1 MIYTFIE
8 EALDVC
14 TKYNVVPRVF
24 YEVDDVTV
32 WSIDVPEDHALVKD
46 PDFLACIMRSMLMSA
61 SIVQRRM
68 SPPIYVPT
76 VGGVFAMT
84 VLADGERAIPVA
96 RRKDVLEFMMRNPK
110 ADKYANWVVA
120 ELRTTP
126 EIRAMLNRVAKDGI
140 DRIIYFVA
148 AKISET
154 IPIKLTLEVLEG
166 SKNHDHRKKRSRGN
180 GSSRDSAEQ
189 TGDPRRAP

>member
-14 TKYNVVPRVF
+14 TKYNVVPKVF

-61 SIVQRRM
+61 SIVRRRM
-68 SPPIYVPT
+68 APPLFVPT
-76 VGGVFAMT
+76 VGGVFATT
-84 VLADGERAIPVA
+84 VLADGTHAVPVA

-110 ADKYANWVVA
+110 ADKYANWVAA
-120 ELRTTP
+120 ELRTIP
-126 EIRAMLNRVAKDGI
+126 EIRSMLTRVAKDGI

-154 IPIKLTLEVLEG
+154 IPIKLTLEVLEE
-166 SKNHDHRKKRSRGN
+166 SKTHDHRSSRSR
-180 GSSRDSAEQ
+180 SRSRKASDTRQASCDDS
-189 TGDPRRAP
+189 